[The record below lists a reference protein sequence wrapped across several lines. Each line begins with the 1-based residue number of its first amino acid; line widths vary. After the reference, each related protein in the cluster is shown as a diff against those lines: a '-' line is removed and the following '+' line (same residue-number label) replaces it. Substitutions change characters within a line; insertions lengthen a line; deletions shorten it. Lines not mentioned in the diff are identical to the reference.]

1 MHPVIISTAKQFE
14 RFGADIADMKSAVIG
29 WLGHAIEVMD
39 ILHTFLMREDAARVA
54 QLRSEITMSA
64 DFAHANVSARVR
76 AQVDA
81 AEV

>member
-1 MHPVIISTAKQFE
+1 
-14 RFGADIADMKSAVIG
+14 MKSAVIG

-39 ILHTFLMREDAARVA
+39 ILHTFLMREDAAKVA
-54 QLRSEITMSA
+54 QLRSEITTSA
-64 DFAHANVSARVR
+64 DFAHANARAR